1 MISKYHL
8 TTITP
13 IKKKSSWI
21 NNVVVAML
29 EDASRVDEEPTPPFT
44 GDTSNH
50 TQQLPHREEVTT
62 ATASSRSLADE
73 QSHLGKAH
81 CSNNAGDGPG
91 LGSDTHV
98 GGVSP

>member
-1 MISKYHL
+1 M
-8 TTITP
+8 
-13 IKKKSSWI
+13 
-21 NNVVVAML
+21 AML

-62 ATASSRSLADE
+62 ATASSRSLTDE

-81 CSNNAGDGPG
+81 CSTTRATGR
-91 LGSDTHV
+91 GS
-98 GGVSP
+98 GQKIE